1 MTDAADP
8 IEVVGAL
15 AIAREIDLVIEATI
29 VSVLTD
35 QAGNVL
41 AIVVAAV
48 ASVLTIIIVRIVQG
62 QTVHV
67 RTVQDQTVQDQTAH
81 GQIDQGGTKQVINA
95 AMRAIALQPSLVA
108 PIRLAVLARINNALM
123 RLAMQGGTQIVG
135 VVAAGQLTAVL
146 RGALLEDQIA
156 DQTVISVLAIHGQ
169 DIAAIAESVLRT
181 AIARGAAMDISA

>member
-1 MTDAADP
+1 M
-8 IEVVGAL
+8 
-15 AIAREIDLVIEATI
+15 
-29 VSVLTD
+29 
-35 QAGNVL
+35 
-41 AIVVAAV
+41 
-48 ASVLTIIIVRIVQG
+48 
-62 QTVHV
+62 
-67 RTVQDQTVQDQTAH
+67 
-81 GQIDQGGTKQVINA
+81 INA

-146 RGALLEDQIA
+146 TGALLEDQIA

>member
-67 RTVQDQTVQDQTAH
+67 RTVQDRTVQDQTAH

-146 RGALLEDQIA
+146 TGALLEDQIA

>member
-67 RTVQDQTVQDQTAH
+67 RTVQDQTAH

-146 RGALLEDQIA
+146 TGALLEDQIA
-156 DQTVISVLAIHGQ
+156 DQTVISVLAIHAQ